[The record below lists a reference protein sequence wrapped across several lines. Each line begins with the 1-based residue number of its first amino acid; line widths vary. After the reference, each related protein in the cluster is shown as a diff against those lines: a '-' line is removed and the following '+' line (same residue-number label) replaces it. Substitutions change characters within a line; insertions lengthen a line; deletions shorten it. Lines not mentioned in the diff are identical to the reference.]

1 MPKEKLFPFIDT
13 ALILAVLAVLVAYTY
28 ANFFVQPYPGFD
40 LVHSNGF
47 RITNV
52 ISSGSTL
59 SPVSMR
65 SGTLENGDELLAIN
79 SVNLEDMNQDLSR
92 PIISDAKPGD
102 TLHLLIQR
110 NNQQQ
115 EVTWV
120 LPGPNP
126 PEILD
131 RAALIWVPY
140 AFWFVGLLTTI
151 LLSYSDER
159 RRLLIAFNFLTA
171 IWLAAGLV
179 SNWRVWDGAL
189 VLRAGIWLS
198 LPVYWH
204 LNWVFPRPIRP
215 LSPIIIGGFYLVGG
229 IMALASWFEW
239 LPYHA
244 HNLAFVLAGLGMI
257 GLLCAHLILQRDQRR
272 ELLTLTVTTIILI
285 LPLIIVFFSGL
296 LNSYWSNG
304 SITLL
309 GFALLPMAYFYIVY
323 HRQLGGLELGTNRLI
338 AFFGFILLVL
348 GLNLSILII
357 AFSLLPSPSQRIT
370 AVAISIL
377 AIGLLSAIVYPLF
390 NNWMFYRV
398 FGLPKPPLDLIEE
411 FTESISTCLES
422 ENLRRVFQDEL
433 FPRLGILS
441 SALLRIQPQSVNG
454 ESGTKTAY
462 QLQTLFMSG
471 IHPDQLPK
479 PSDVDQLVKQAGKYR
494 SIFHRRRRK
503 AVCPWVRLTLPMVL
517 DDQLIGICLL
527 GERKPDDTY
536 AATEIPTLQVLM
548 NRAALAIK
556 NIDQAQHLRDLYQ
569 ANITRQ
575 EEEMARMARD
585 LHDDVLG
592 QLAMLS
598 VNADD
603 LPSSPAFIH
612 ALQET
617 TQSIRE
623 IIGKLRPATLTY
635 GLPVAFEEMV
645 DESTNLGDQAPMVK
659 ISIPLSEERY
669 PPEIEL
675 HLYRI
680 IQEAFQNALQHA
692 QAQSITV
699 HGAFDPNRIKL
710 IIEDDGCGFSIPE
723 QADLA
728 WLLARRY
735 FGLASMYERATLIGA
750 QLDLQ
755 STMDQGTRITINWA
769 PHNDKRI

>member
-13 ALILAVLAVLVAYTY
+13 VLILAVMAVLAAYTY
-28 ANFFVQPYPGFD
+28 ANFFVRPYTGFD
-40 LVHSNGF
+40 LVYSNGF
-47 RITNV
+47 HITNV
-52 ISSGSTL
+52 LPSSGPGFSTG
-59 SPVSMR
+59 SAQR
-65 SGTLENGDELLAIN
+65 ETLVDGDQLLAIN
-79 SVNLEDMNQDLSR
+79 SVSLADINLDLSR
-92 PIISDAKPGD
+92 PLISAARPGD
-102 TLHLLIQR
+102 TIILLIQR
-110 NNQQQ
+110 NNQQR
-115 EVTWV
+115 EITWV
-120 LPGPNP
+120 LPGPNL

-140 AFWFVGLLTTI
+140 AFWLVGLLTTI

-159 RRLLIAFNFLTA
+159 RRLLMAFNFLTA

-189 VLRAGIWLS
+189 LLRAGIWLS

-215 LSPIIIGGFYLVGG
+215 LSPIIIRGFYLAGG
-229 IMALASWFEW
+229 VMALASWFEW

-244 HNLAFVLAGLGMI
+244 HNLAFVLTALGVI
-257 GLLCAHLILQRDQRR
+257 LLLCAHLILQPDQRR
-272 ELLTLTVTTIILI
+272 ELLILTVTTIILI
-285 LPLIIVFFSGL
+285 LPLVVVFFSGL

-309 GFALLPMAYFYIVY
+309 GFALLPMAYFYILY

-338 AFFGFILLVL
+338 AFLGFILLVL
-348 GLNLSILII
+348 GINLSILI
-357 AFSLLPSPSQRIT
+357 ATFSLFPSPSQRIT
-370 AVAISIL
+370 AVAIFVL
-377 AIGLLSAIVYPLF
+377 AIGLISAIVYPLF

-411 FTESISTCLES
+411 FTESITTCLEL

-441 SALLRIQPQSVNG
+441 SALLRTQALPTND
-454 ESGTKTAY
+454 ESGPKIAY
-462 QLQTLFMSG
+462 QLQSLFISG
-471 IHPDQLPK
+471 IQPDQLPK
-479 PSDVDQLVKQAGKYR
+479 STEINQLIKQAGKYR
-494 SIFHRRRRK
+494 SHYHRRRRK
-503 AVCPWVRLTLPMVL
+503 AVCPWVRLVLPLKL

-527 GERKPDDTY
+527 GERRPEDTY

-548 NRAALAIK
+548 SQAALAIK

-569 ANITRQ
+569 TNITRQ

-603 LPSSPAFIH
+603 LPSSPAFIN

-645 DESTNLGDQAPMVK
+645 DESTTIGEHAPMVK

-669 PPEIEL
+669 PAEIEL

-680 IQEAFQNALQHA
+680 IQEAFQNALQYA
-692 QAQSITV
+692 QAQCITL
-699 HGAFDPNRIKL
+699 HGEFKPNHIHL
-710 IIEDDGCGFSIPE
+710 VVEDDGCGFSIPE

-735 FGLASMYERATLIGA
+735 FGLATMYERATLIGA
-750 QLDLQ
+750 QIDLQ
-755 STMDQGTRITINWA
+755 STIEQGTRVTITWEDA
-769 PHNDKRI
+769 